1 MSSIASYTSAQS
13 ESRSIA
19 RGRFARIGLATVVA
33 AVIAN
38 TLFYYICS
46 PFVHFDAEFKVLTNP
61 SGAIIFTLVPAIVAV
76 LLYAAL
82 LRYNSNPVR
91 TFNIIS
97 AVVLVVSV
105 IPDVTYIP
113 TVPGSS
119 NGQTAVLI
127 LMHIIA
133 AAVITPM
140 LTTLAR
146 PHAR

>member
-1 MSSIASYTSAQS
+1 MSSIATYASAPS
-13 ESRSIA
+13 ETRSIA

-33 AVIAN
+33 AVFAN

-46 PFVHFDAEFKVLTNP
+46 PFVRYDAEFKVLTNP
-61 SGAIIFTLVPAIVAV
+61 SGAIIFTLVPAVVAV

-82 LRYNSNPVR
+82 LRYNANPVR

-97 AVVLVVSV
+97 AVVLIASV

-119 NGQTAVLI
+119 NAQTAILI
-127 LMHIIA
+127 LMHVLA

-140 LTTLAR
+140 LTILAR
-146 PHAR
+146 PQAR

>member
-1 MSSIASYTSAQS
+1 MSSIASYTSAPSQPRSS
-13 ESRSIA
+13 E

-33 AVIAN
+33 AVLAN

-46 PFVHFDAEFKVLTNP
+46 PLVHYDAEFKVLSNP

-91 TFNIIS
+91 TFTIIS

-105 IPDVTYIP
+105 IPDFTYIP

-119 NGQTAVLI
+119 NGQTAVLT
-127 LMHIIA
+127 LMHVVA
-133 AAVITPM
+133 AAVIVPM

-146 PHAR
+146 PQAR